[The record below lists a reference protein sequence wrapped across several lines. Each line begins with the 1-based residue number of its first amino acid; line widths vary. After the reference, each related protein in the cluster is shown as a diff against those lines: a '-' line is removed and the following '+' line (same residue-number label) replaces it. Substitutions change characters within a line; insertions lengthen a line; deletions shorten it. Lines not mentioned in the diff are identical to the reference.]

1 MEGGENIFLRE
12 ELEKRQGKGFN
23 FSALELVGTRDSQ
36 QDCVKWIETDD
47 KKFAVGMADGHGK
60 DGAEVSNLVVE
71 IANAEL
77 KKLPEDF
84 KFTKKYFS
92 DLFDRIDEQVRGKYE
107 NGGTTF
113 LLSLIDED
121 NLWIAYVG
129 DTQLYIGAK
138 DGSIRRLTV
147 PHRYKENKKEQ
158 DRLDFLDGGLLISDN
173 GRSYLNI
180 TRSIGDKDFSLVS
193 HMPEVQK
200 VELTDEVK
208 YIVAGTDG
216 FWDVLNKSSKRQKK
230 LRKILQDGGSPEEI
244 ISKINIE
251 ILSNVKLLDN
261 ATLFLLEFREK
272 AKENVFHPNE

>member
-147 PHRYKENKKEQ
+147 HIDIKK
-158 DRLDFLDGGLLISDN
+158 
-173 GRSYLNI
+173 
-180 TRSIGDKDFSLVS
+180 T
-193 HMPEVQK
+193 
-200 VELTDEVK
+200 
-208 YIVAGTDG
+208 
-216 FWDVLNKSSKRQKK
+216 KK
-230 LRKILQDGGSPEEI
+230 
-244 ISKINIE
+244 SKIDWI
-251 ILSNVKLLDN
+251 
-261 ATLFLLEFREK
+261 F
-272 AKENVFHPNE
+272 